1 MIAVVALVAAVASP
15 VQSGEWAGYMQRGA
29 SRLQVTIEMPSGE
42 TASAF
47 FSAPALGAIEIPLRN
62 VTLRQSVHWELT
74 GDTSTTEFDG
84 TVNGT
89 TITGTFRDPAG
100 NGSFLLQLA
109 SLSTEKPYQKQEVN
123 FQNGPVTLAGT
134 VYAPKGTGKH
144 PAMIF
149 VHGSGA
155 EGRWGAAYLADY
167 VARRGIVALIY
178 DKRGVGASTGD
189 WRASTMEDLIGDA
202 RAGVALLA
210 RRADVDQNNIGVY
223 GHSQGSTIA
232 PAIAQNNPNVA
243 WIIAADGYVGPNYQQ
258 DLYRVDRMLSKR
270 YSGTDLA
277 QAERVYAEMVDLAR
291 SGASLQPLY
300 SDVQRYKNAPWLADL
315 GIPSEDNW
323 VWAWYRKTGNYNN
336 QSAWATV
343 RVPVLIIFG
352 ADDQLVPLQS
362 IAATT
367 AILRENGDRNV
378 LVHVFPKA
386 DHTLHVPPA
395 SSSGWPSLPDGFP
408 QIIVD
413 FATHASAATSSVP
426 ALGAGYAVARGYAEL
441 A

>member
-1 MIAVVALVAAVASP
+1 MFAIVALVAAVTSP
-15 VQSGEWAGYMQRGA
+15 VRSGEWAGHMERGA
-29 SRLQVTIEMPSGE
+29 SQLQVTIEMPPGE

-62 VTLRQSVHWELT
+62 VTLGEAVHRELT
-74 GDTSTTEFDG
+74 GDTSTTVFDG

-89 TITGTFRDPAG
+89 TMTGRFHDPAG
-100 NGSFLLQLA
+100 DGTFLLHLA
-109 SLSTEKPYQKQEVN
+109 STSTERPYQKQEVS

-134 VYAPKGTGKH
+134 VYAPKGAGKH

-189 WRASTMEDLIGDA
+189 WRSSTMEDLIGDA

-210 RRADVDQNNIGVY
+210 RRADVDESNIGVY

-232 PAIAQNNPNVA
+232 PAIAQGNPNVA
-243 WIIAADGYVGPNYQQ
+243 WIIAADGYVGPNYEQ
-258 DLYRVDRMLSKR
+258 DLYRVDLMLSKR
-270 YSGTDLA
+270 YSGADLA

-291 SGASLQPLY
+291 SGASLRPLY
-300 SDVQRYKNAPWLADL
+300 SDVQRYKNTPWLADL

-323 VWAWYRKTGNYNN
+323 VWDWYRKTGNYNN
-336 QSAWATV
+336 QSAWASV
-343 RVPVLIIFG
+343 HIPVLIIFG
-352 ADDQLVPLQS
+352 ADDQLVPPEQS

-378 LVHVFPKA
+378 VVHVFPKT

-413 FATHASAATSSVP
+413 FATSASAK
-426 ALGAGYAVARGYAEL
+426 E
-441 A
+441 